1 MRPDETRLDI
11 AVARWVLGL
20 LSGKELPWVAC
31 AALEA
36 GLDSPALRRLAGE
49 LRPTMGE
56 AEPLFEK
63 ALGELHIDVPTKS
76 EAGLI
81 VAKAYAVRI
90 VEGSVSPYEGARRIW
105 DDVHD
110 QVEELKPQLDPFV
123 YWASEYWEAA
133 YTPARRAECEHAIR
147 TAARDL
153 VGAAVT
159 DAPQL
164 SRCGEPAARAALHE
178 RLPDKWQGDT
188 VKRLFLLVALAA
200 TFVGGLAYG
209 NWGLASLPAGASA
222 DTVVI
227 EKAARRLVLM
237 RQGQVLKSYRVSLG
251 GQPIGPKERE
261 GDERTPEGPYVIDSR
276 NPNSAFHLSLHI
288 SYPNA
293 ADSARAAKLGV
304 APGGA
309 IMIHGIRNGLGWLG
323 RFQRL
328 RDWTRGCVAVT
339 NPEIEE
345 IWRAVPDGT
354 QV

>member
-1 MRPDETRLDI
+1 
-11 AVARWVLGL
+11 
-20 LSGKELPWVAC
+20 
-31 AALEA
+31 
-36 GLDSPALRRLAGE
+36 
-49 LRPTMGE
+49 
-56 AEPLFEK
+56 
-63 ALGELHIDVPTKS
+63 
-76 EAGLI
+76 
-81 VAKAYAVRI
+81 
-90 VEGSVSPYEGARRIW
+90 
-105 DDVHD
+105 
-110 QVEELKPQLDPFV
+110 LKPQLDPFV
-123 YWASEYWEAA
+123 YWASEWWEACA
-133 YTPARRAECEHAIR
+133 PARRAECEHAIR

-153 VGAAVT
+153 LGAAVS

-164 SRCGEPAARAALHE
+164 RRSGEPAAPKVWRYFPPAAQHE
-178 RLPDKWQGDT
+178 RLPDKRQGDI
-188 VKRLFLLVALAA
+188 VKPLLLLVALAA

-323 RFQRL
+323 RFHRL
-328 RDWTRGCVAVT
+328 GDWTRGCVAVT
-339 NPEIEE
+339 NPEVEE

-354 QV
+354 QVEILP